1 MECLNPRGPDS
12 LTIRPKDRNSKSKPV
27 WLTIYRKTD
36 EDETHRVVFARK
48 GAESVEMTGV
58 TDGSMF
64 IIKGPS
70 GFEMRVVAESKPTAV
85 APISLERQTQLT
97 AIVKERELIA
107 KVLLIRKEYEE
118 TVLPNLPASIRFTGG
133 LFLGSLAPLMTVELR
148 KGQLDEAEKQL
159 LNQ

>member
-1 MECLNPRGPDS
+1 MARTKQLAVSTKQLALLAKENPIVARHQKS
-12 LTIRPKDRNSKSKPV
+12 QREREKEFAALVAALAEQRRQQEQKDQPAPV
-27 WLTIYRKTD
+27 
-36 EDETHRVVFARK
+36 
-48 GAESVEMTGV
+48 
-58 TDGSMF
+58 
-64 IIKGPS
+64 
-70 GFEMRVVAESKPTAV
+70 
-85 APISLERQTQLT
+85 SLERQTQLA

-118 TVLPNLPASIRFTGG
+118 TVLPNLPSSIKFTGG